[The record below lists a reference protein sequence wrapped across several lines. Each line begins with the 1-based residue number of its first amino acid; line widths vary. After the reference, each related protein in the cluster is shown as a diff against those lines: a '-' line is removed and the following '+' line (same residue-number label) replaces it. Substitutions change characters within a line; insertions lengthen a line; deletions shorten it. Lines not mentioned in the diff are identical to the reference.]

1 LETFILVHGAWHD
14 GTAWDPTVLELS
26 NNGHKAYAPT
36 IAGHGKGV
44 NKRVN
49 HADCTKSIVDY
60 IVAKDLSN
68 FVLVGHSFGGTVI
81 SKVAE
86 AVPHR
91 IKRLVF
97 LNAFVLRDGHS
108 LNDES
113 PPQNSVF
120 FDRLAAESTDN
131 TLTIPFP
138 VWRDA
143 FINDADL
150 EVAKWAYSQLSPQP
164 YQPCKDKL
172 DLKKFYSL
180 GTPKS
185 YINCTEDISLPPG
198 EWGWHPR
205 MSSRLGLPPRA
216 NAGQPRG
223 HLYESPGISRENY

>member
-223 HLYESPGISRENY
+223 YLYESPGISRENY